1 MAYQLIQAKPIS
13 YGGTRALSAVKFIVI
28 HYTGVNNDT
37 AVANCNYF
45 KNGNTRQ
52 AGAHFFVDRA
62 GTVCQSIPMNRTAWS
77 VGGFYTRANGAGS
90 YYNVCTNANSV
101 SIELCDI
108 LNKAPS
114 SAQITATKSLVA
126 YIKAN
131 CPNAKTIIRHW
142 DVNGKSC
149 PARMAGKNNAEW
161 NSFKASITGG
171 STPAPAPKP
180 SSAKK
185 SNDVIAQEV
194 IDGKWGNN
202 PQRANSLKAA
212 GYDPAAIQAIVNQK
226 LGAKPATKP
235 APATA
240 RKSNEQIANE
250 VIAGKWNNGA
260 ARTSA
265 LKKAGY
271 DPAAIQAIVN
281 QKLGVK
287 TTAKKTVS
295 TPAKKSIDTIANEV
309 IAGKW
314 GNGNTRKQKLTAA
327 GYNYSQVQ
335 ALVNK
340 KLSKR

>member
-1 MAYQLIQAKPIS
+1 MAYELIKAKAVS
-13 YGGTRALSAVKFIVI
+13 YGGSRALSAISYIVI

-37 AVANCNYF
+37 ARANCNYF
-45 KNGNTRQ
+45 KNGNTRS
-52 AGAHFFVDRA
+52 AGAHFFVDRS
-62 GTVCQSIPMNRTAWS
+62 GVCCQSIPMELTAWS

-90 YYNVCTNANSV
+90 YYQRCTNANSV

-142 DVNGKSC
+142 DVNGKLC
-149 PARMAGKNNAEW
+149 PARMAGANNAEW

-171 STPAPAPKP
+171 SAPAPAPAPKP

-212 GYDPAAIQAIVNQK
+212 GYDPNAIQAIVNQK
-226 LGAKPATKP
+226 LGAKPAAKP

-240 RKSNEQIANE
+240 KKSNDQIANE
-250 VIAGKWNNGA
+250 VIAGKWYNGA
-260 ARTSA
+260 ARTAA

-271 DPAAIQAIVN
+271 DPNAIQALVN
-281 QKLGVK
+281 QKLG
-287 TTAKKTVS
+287 AKPASKPA
-295 TPAKKSIDTIANEV
+295 PAKKSIDAIANEV

-314 GNGNTRKQKLTAA
+314 GNGAARKKNLTAA

-335 ALVNK
+335 AAVNK
-340 KLSKR
+340 KLRR